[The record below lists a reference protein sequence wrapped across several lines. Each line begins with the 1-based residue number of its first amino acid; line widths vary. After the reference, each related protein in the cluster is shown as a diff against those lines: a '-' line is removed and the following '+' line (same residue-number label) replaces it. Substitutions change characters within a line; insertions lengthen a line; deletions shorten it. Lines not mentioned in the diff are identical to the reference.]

1 MAKQVSILIDI
12 LIEVLALLVLASL
25 PTGRWFGL
33 DALAGRMPLK
43 WRKSKDEN
51 LIADA
56 EARAVDVATEASVE
70 SDAIGADTEGAVEFC
85 SESEPDTDT
94 ESESL

>member
-1 MAKQVSILIDI
+1 LVNKN
-12 LIEVLALLVLASL
+12 LIEVLALLALASL

-43 WRKSKDEN
+43 WRKSNDED

-56 EARAVDVATEASVE
+56 ETGAVDVASGASVE
-70 SDAIGADTEGAVEFC
+70 SDAIGADAESAVEFC